1 MIVDAQVHL
10 WLANTPDRPW
20 LPNRVAQL
28 PEPFLVEQLVP
39 MMDEAG
45 VERAVIVPPSWEGNR
60 NDYAL
65 EAVRRY
71 PTRFAVMGRLPVN
84 DPNTAKLLPDWKK
97 QPGMLG
103 IRVTFHPPQWHW
115 LTDGSVDWFW
125 PLAEK
130 YRLPVM
136 FYGAPMAHF
145 ERVAERYPQLTM
157 IADHLGVSTEMAKEG
172 KTAAGVK
179 ETAAL
184 AKYPNVSVK
193 TIDDAILFRGTISV
207 PRHDQAHPPA
217 VRRVWSAP
225 LLLGHRSYQLLSQG
239 QLSTAHYA
247 FHRDARFS
255 LQRGQRFGDG
265 PCHSGAARMEIT
277 SHITA

>member
-10 WLANTPDRPW
+10 WLANTPERPW

-28 PEPFLVEQLVP
+28 PEPFLIEQLVP

-45 VERAVIVPPSWEGNR
+45 VDRAVIVPPSWEGDR

-71 PTRFAVMGRLPVN
+71 PTRFAVMGRIPVN

-103 IRVTFHPPQWHW
+103 IRLTFHPPQWHW

-130 YRLPVM
+130 YRLPVK

-145 ERVAERYPQLTM
+145 ARVAERYPQLTM

-184 AKYPNVSVK
+184 AKYPNVSV
-193 TIDDAILFRGTISV
+193 IRRTISV
-207 PRHDQAHPPA
+207 PRYDRAHQAA
-217 VRRVWSAP
+217 IRCVWSAT
-225 LLLGHRSYQLLSQG
+225 LLLGHRSHQLLSQS
-239 QLSTAHYA
+239 QLSSAHHT

-255 LQRGQRFGDG
+255 L
-265 PCHSGAARMEIT
+265 
-277 SHITA
+277 

>member
-10 WLANTPDRPW
+10 WPANTPDRPW

-28 PEPFLVEQLVP
+28 PEPFLIETLVP

-45 VERAVIVPPSWEGNR
+45 VDRAIIVPPSWEGDR

-71 PTRFAVMGRLPVN
+71 PTRFAVVGRIPVA

-97 QPGMLG
+97 QPNMLG
-103 IRVTFHPPQWHW
+103 IRLTFHPHQWHW
-115 LTDGSVDWFW
+115 LTDGTVDWFW

-130 YRLPVM
+130 YNLPIM
-136 FYGAPMAHF
+136 FYGAPMPNFAPI
-145 ERVAERYPQLTM
+145 AEKHPGLTM
-157 IADHLGVSTEMAKEG
+157 IADHLGVTGEIVKSG
-172 KTAAGVK
+172 KLKDAID

-193 TIDDAILFRGTISV
+193 
-207 PRHDQAHPPA
+207 
-217 VRRVWSAP
+217 
-225 LLLGHRSYQLLSQG
+225 
-239 QLSTAHYA
+239 LSTTPFYSAEAYPFRDMAVHIRKLFDA
-247 FHRDARFS
+247 FGPKRCYWGTDMTNSYNKATYK
-255 LQRGQRFGDG
+255 QR
-265 PCHSGAARMEIT
+265 I
-277 SHITA
+277 SHFTETLDFLSAEDKEWVMGRGILERLGWK